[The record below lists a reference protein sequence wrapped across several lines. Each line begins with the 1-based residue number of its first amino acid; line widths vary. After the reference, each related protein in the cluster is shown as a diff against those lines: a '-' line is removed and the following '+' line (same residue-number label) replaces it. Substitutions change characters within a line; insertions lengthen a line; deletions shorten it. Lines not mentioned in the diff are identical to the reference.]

1 MEVNQGF
8 KDLKEGS
15 LYVTI
20 SIVILLAI
28 VGVALFLRSTFLPLL
43 VLIMELVSY
52 ALFVLGLSKL
62 RVGLL
67 RVSETGKSLGNLG
80 TNVFVLGA
88 LSLIFSDVYSPLLYL
103 GFVLVAVGNGIVGY
117 AVYKVGEEYNDEKL
131 RLAGFMIMG
140 LLSSVVG
147 YPMCYFASSE
157 MSVKSFERRQTA
169 TLEVSDKS
177 VGYGWLRSSGEAEVT
192 LFSQTEAEIVDVS
205 FLGFPLTQI
214 STRKLVPGENKVFL
228 KFQIAGPLVPGNVY
242 VVEFKLSDGTVKKA
256 SLVYEL

>member
-28 VGVALFLRSTFLPLL
+28 VGMAFLRFTLLSLL
-43 VLIMELVSY
+43 VLVMELVSY

-67 RVSETGKSLGNLG
+67 RVSETGRSLGNLG

-103 GFVLVAVGNGIVGY
+103 GSVLVAVGNGIVGY
-117 AVYKVGEEYNDEKL
+117 AVYKVGEEYKDEKL
-131 RLAGFMIMG
+131 RLAGVMIIG
-140 LLSSVVG
+140 VLSSVVG

-157 MSVKSFERRQTA
+157 MSAKSFERRQTV

-177 VGYGWLRSSGEAEVT
+177 VGYGWLRSTGEAEVT
-192 LFSQTEAEIVDVS
+192 LFSSTEAEIVDV
-205 FLGFPLTQI
+205 FLLGFPLTQV

-228 KFQIAGPLVPGNVY
+228 KFQIAGSLVPGNVY
-242 VVEFKLSDGTVKKA
+242 VAEFRLSDGTVKRA
-256 SLVYEL
+256 SLVYEI